1 MTEQESIHSLT
12 GRPRFRREPGL
23 AVMRSLLAALGHPE
37 RKTAFVHVAGTNG
50 KGTICTLLDSIFR
63 AQGMKT
69 GLYTSP
75 HVTNFRERMRIDGE
89 MISPDELEMAVQTLE
104 DAAKTAEAETGLPVT
119 EFEAITAAALWWFA
133 HRGCNIVVLEVGLG
147 GRFDA
152 TNAIPAPLAAVIA
165 SISLDHTAV
174 LGNTVAQIAYEKAGI
189 IKPGGD
195 VILYMPQSE
204 ETIDTMRR
212 VAEERDARLYLADEL
227 DLRVLE
233 SDLSGSRLVWR
244 DLPLFLP
251 FTGEH
256 QVHNAAAVL
265 KTIEILREKG
275 IAISD
280 QAVQNGFARAFIPAR
295 MEFFPGSPS
304 VLLDGGH
311 NPACAQAL
319 ADVVQRQF
327 RGKKVAVIIGMLA
340 EKDSRHVLEILH
352 LCCNTIFT
360 VVPDSPR
367 ALPAEELARQAEA
380 AGFSHVFAQKNFREA
395 LEKARAFCGPD
406 GAVAICGSFYLAGEA
421 RNVLIKEKSK
431 ESEISSD

>member
-1 MTEQESIHSLT
+1 MTEQESIHTLT

-50 KGTICTLLDSIFR
+50 KGTICTLLDSVFR
-63 AQGMKT
+63 AQGLKT

-75 HVTNFRERMRIDGE
+75 HVTNFRERMRMDGE
-89 MISPDELEMAVQTLE
+89 MISPDGLETAVQTLE
-104 DAAKTAEAETGLPVT
+104 DAAKTAETETGLPVT

-133 HRGCNIVVLEVGLG
+133 YRGCNIVVLEVGLG

-189 IKPGGD
+189 IKSGGD
-195 VILYMPQSE
+195 VILYMPQSP

-212 VAEERDARLYLADEL
+212 VAEERDARLYLADEI

-233 SDLSGSRLVWR
+233 SDLSGSRLLWR

-251 FTGEH
+251 FAGEH

-280 QAVQNGFARAFIPAR
+280 EAVQNGFARAFVPAR
-295 MEFFPGSPS
+295 MEFFPGSPP

-319 ADVVQRQF
+319 AAVVQRQF
-327 RGKKVAVIIGMLA
+327 GEKKVAAIVGMLA
-340 EKDSRHVLEILH
+340 EKDSRRVLEILH
-352 LCCNTIFT
+352 LCCET
-360 VVPDSPR
+360 VFAVAPDSPR
-367 ALPAEELARQAEA
+367 ALPAGELARQAEEL
-380 AGFSHVFAQKNFREA
+380 GFSRVFVQENFHEA

-406 GAVAICGSFYLAGEA
+406 GAVVICGSFYLAGEA
-421 RNVLIKEKSK
+421 RNILIKEKSK
-431 ESEISSD
+431 ETENSTD

>member
-50 KGTICTLLDSIFR
+50 KGTICTLLDSVFR
-63 AQGMKT
+63 AQGLKT

-89 MISPDELEMAVQTLE
+89 MIPPDELEMTVRALE
-104 DAAKTAEAETGLPVT
+104 NAAKTAEAETGLPVT

-133 HRGCNIVVLEVGLG
+133 RSDCEVVVLEVGMG

-152 TNAIPAPLAAVIA
+152 TNAIPVPLAAVIA
-165 SISLDHTAV
+165 SVSLDHTAV
-174 LGNTVAQIAYEKAGI
+174 LGDTVGQIAYEKAGI

-195 VILYMPQSE
+195 VILYMPQSP
-204 ETIDTMRR
+204 ETMDTMCR
-212 VAEERDARLYLADEL
+212 VAREQNARLYPADGI

-233 SDLSGSRLVWR
+233 SDLSGSRLLWR

-251 FTGEH
+251 FSGEH

-265 KTIEILREKG
+265 KAIEILREKG

-280 QAVQNGFARAFIPAR
+280 EAVQNGFARAFIPAR

-327 RGKKVAVIIGMLA
+327 GGKKVAAIVGMLA
-340 EKDSRHVLEILH
+340 EKDSRRVLEILAP
-352 LCCNTIFT
+352 CFEA
-360 VVPDSPR
+360 VFAVAPDSPR
-367 ALPAEELARQAEA
+367 ALPAGELVHQAEEV
-380 AGFSHVFAQKNFREA
+380 GFSRVFVQENFHEA
-395 LEKARAFCGPD
+395 LEKARTFCGPD
-406 GAVAICGSFYLAGEA
+406 GAVVVCGSFYLAGEA

-431 ESEISSD
+431 ETEFLSD

>member
-37 RKTAFVHVAGTNG
+37 WKTAFVHVAGTNG
-50 KGTICTLLDSIFR
+50 KGTICTLLDSVFR
-63 AQGMKT
+63 AQGLKT

-89 MISPDELEMAVQTLE
+89 MIPPDELETAAQTLE
-104 DAAKTAEAETGLPVT
+104 AAAKTAETETGLPVT

-133 HRGCNIVVLEVGLG
+133 HQGCNIVVLEVGLG

-195 VILYMPQSE
+195 VILYMPQAE

-212 VAEERDARLYLADEL
+212 VAGERDARLYLANEI
-227 DLRVLE
+227 DLCVLE
-233 SDLSGSRLVWR
+233 SNLSGSRLVWR

-275 IAISD
+275 VAISD
-280 QAVQNGFARAFIPAR
+280 HAVQNGFARAFIPAR

-319 ADVVQRQF
+319 AAVVRRQF
-327 RGKKVAVIIGMLA
+327 GGKKVAVIIGMLA
-340 EKDSRHVLEILH
+340 EKDSRRVLKILH

-360 VVPDSPR
+360 VAPDSPR

-380 AGFSHVFAQKNFREA
+380 VGFSHVFAQKNFREA

-406 GAVAICGSFYLAGEA
+406 GAVVICGSFYLAGEA

-431 ESEISSD
+431 ETEFPSD

>member
-63 AQGMKT
+63 AQGLKT

-89 MISPDELEMAVQTLE
+89 MISPDELEMAARTLE

-133 HRGCNIVVLEVGLG
+133 QRSCNIVVLEVGMG

-174 LGNTVAQIAYEKAGI
+174 LGNTVEQIAYEKAGI

-195 VILYMPQSE
+195 VILYMPQAE

-212 VAEERDARLYLADEL
+212 VAGERDARLYLADEL

-280 QAVQNGFARAFIPAR
+280 EAVQNGFARAFIPAR
-295 MEFFPGSPS
+295 MEFFPGSPP

-319 ADVVQRQF
+319 VAVVRRQF
-327 RGKKVAVIIGMLA
+327 GGKKVAVIIGMLA
-340 EKDSRHVLEILH
+340 EKDSRRVLEILH
-352 LCCNTIFT
+352 LCCET
-360 VVPDSPR
+360 VFAVAPNFPR

-380 AGFSHVFAQKNFREA
+380 VGFSRVFAQKNFREA

-406 GAVAICGSFYLAGEA
+406 GAVVICGSFYLAGEA

-431 ESEISSD
+431 ETENSSD